1 MLALP
6 QQITAWDHNPNG
18 PEKHLIEVAQE
29 THDGLPTALLDVYVP
44 FDHDVAA
51 AIYPADAATAKL
63 FNTAPVTGNW
73 AVLLPHRE
81 SYTLVRWVSPDQIRR
96 LD

>member
-1 MLALP
+1 M
-6 QQITAWDHNPNG
+6 
-18 PEKHLIEVAQE
+18 
-29 THDGLPTALLDVYVP
+29 P
-44 FDHDVAA
+44 FDHDVAP